1 MEFWDGI
8 ANNNGRRTP
17 CGEQMPKEPD
27 YILEIDGRRVEG
39 PSTLEGDVVEAE
51 ISAPRAGGRAF
62 ISVLFQ
68 CCQVY
73 NRIYRNREG
82 TAYEGCCP
90 RCLRKIRIRI
100 GSGGT
105 SGRFFTAT

>member
-1 MEFWDGI
+1 
-8 ANNNGRRTP
+8 
-17 CGEQMPKEPD
+17 MPNEPD

-39 PSTLEGDVVEAE
+39 HSAIEGDVVDAE
-51 ISAPRAGGRAF
+51 ISAPRAGGRVF

-68 CCQVY
+68 CCRVY
-73 NRIYRNREG
+73 NRVYRNRTG

-90 RCLRKIRIRI
+90 RCLRKVRVRI
-100 GSGGT
+100 GSEGT

>member
-1 MEFWDGI
+1 MEFCDSI
-8 ANNNGRRTP
+8 ANNGRHTP

-39 PSTLEGDVVEAE
+39 PSTLEGNVVEAE
-51 ISAPRAGGRAF
+51 ISVPRAGRKAF

-73 NRIYRNREG
+73 TRIYRNRDG

-90 RCLRKIRIRI
+90 RCLRKVRIRI